1 MPDFGVGRG
10 AFDASRI
17 SGLCGPRHAMSMT
30 LNICSRSNFYE
41 HVFWTYV
48 HKLI

>member
-1 MPDFGVGRG
+1 
-10 AFDASRI
+10 
-17 SGLCGPRHAMSMT
+17 MT

-48 HKLI
+48 HMVI